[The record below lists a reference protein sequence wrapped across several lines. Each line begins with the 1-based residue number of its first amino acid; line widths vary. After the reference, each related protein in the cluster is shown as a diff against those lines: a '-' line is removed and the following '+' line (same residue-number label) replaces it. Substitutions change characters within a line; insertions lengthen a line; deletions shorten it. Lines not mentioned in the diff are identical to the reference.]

1 MIEAAKEDYY
11 DASQHGILAPPPE
24 GASWVRK
31 LYHQGKELFVC
42 FSPLC
47 LCASTN
53 PAPQKFYWNGV
64 KLINTHRKRVRD
76 IEARIA
82 SGGASLSRREKRFI
96 AQYKQDAL
104 K

>member
-1 MIEAAKEDYY
+1 MFFFDCA
-11 DASQHGILAPPPE
+11 LALL
-24 GASWVRK
+24 RT
-31 LYHQGKELFVC
+31 LL
-42 FSPLC
+42 
-47 LCASTN
+47 
-53 PAPQKFYWNGV
+53 PQKFYWNGV

-82 SGGASLSRREKRFI
+82 AGGASLSRREKRFI

>member
-1 MIEAAKEDYY
+1 MRPSTVFSHHLRRARLGSGSCIIRAK
-11 DASQHGILAPPPE
+11 S
-24 GASWVRK
+24 
-31 LYHQGKELFVC
+31 
-42 FSPLC
+42 FSYVFPLLC

-53 PAPQKFYWNGV
+53 SAPQKFYWNGV